1 MTEYLNKWFWIK
13 DLDGILDLQERELWC
28 KRHWNSL
35 QCIGDNN
42 DALTLFYASKN
53 ITIHARKDCVEER
66 PAPKFVHGDVVL
78 ITKKHIQATVEKSI
92 WHFNDCYYYYHVV
105 DENGKMLKK
114 RYMADELEKMETA
127 K

>member
-1 MTEYLNKWFWIK
+1 MNDCMNKWFWIK
-13 DLDGILDLQERELWC
+13 DLDGILDSQERELWS

-35 QCIGDNN
+35 QCVGDNN
-42 DALTLFYASKN
+42 DVLTLFYASGN
-53 ITIHARKDCVEER
+53 ITLHAKKECVEER

-78 ITKKHIQATVEKSI
+78 ITKKQIRATVKYSI
-92 WHFNDCYYYYHVV
+92 WHFNDHYYYYHVV

-114 RYMADELEKMETA
+114 RYMADELEKVEPA